1 VMSQPNTG
9 RAETTEDLGG
19 LLLDSLDEALAD
31 LMGARFRQP
40 FYHYFEKRYGIT
52 RDIIPNRLDKFVVAL
67 AELLG
72 VLATRTFGRAIAKR
86 LYLKL
91 GLEFSNHEEYTLI
104 DYVKEARMNLPLL
117 TKTSRR

>member
-1 VMSQPNTG
+1 MSQPNTG

-19 LLLDSLDEALAD
+19 LLLDSLDEALVD

-40 FYHYFEKRYGIT
+40 FYHYFEERYGIT
-52 RDIIPNRLDKFVVAL
+52 RDVIPYRLDEFVVSL
-67 AELLG
+67 AELFG
-72 VLATRTFGRAIAKR
+72 VLAMKTFGRAIAKR

-91 GLEFSNHEEYTLI
+91 GLEFSNQEEYTLL